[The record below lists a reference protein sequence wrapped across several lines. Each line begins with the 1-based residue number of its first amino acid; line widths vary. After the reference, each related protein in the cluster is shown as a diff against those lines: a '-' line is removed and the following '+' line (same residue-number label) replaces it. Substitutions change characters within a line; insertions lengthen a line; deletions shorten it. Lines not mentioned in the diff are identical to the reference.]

1 MSGFFGCI
9 SKKECVADVFYGTD
23 YHSHLGTKRAGMAF
37 YNGDLFVRSIHSLEN
52 SYFRTKFED
61 ELGKFANSH
70 MGIGVISDTES
81 QPITLTSHLGRFA
94 VVTMGRIDNVREI
107 TQKLLDDR
115 VNFAELSDSTINAT
129 ELVAIL
135 ISRAK
140 TFEEGI
146 RKVHRTIKGS
156 CSFLILTDHGIYAC
170 RDKVGRTPLVV
181 GKNEDGYVV
190 ATESSSFT
198 NLGYSLVRDL
208 DARESVFV
216 TADGF
221 KTVVKPGKEKQI
233 CAFMWVYY
241 GYPSSYYEGINVE
254 ATRYNC
260 GAELARRDAGELQ
273 NIDYVAGIPDSGI
286 GHAVGYSNEKCVP
299 YKRAFVKYTP
309 TWPRSFMPSNQEMRS
324 LVAKMKL
331 IPNEALTKGAKIVFL
346 DDSIVRG
353 TQLKDNVCKLF
364 EAGAEEVHI
373 RIACPPLVFPC
384 TFINFSASRS
394 SFDLV
399 TRRTI
404 RELEGTEEF
413 TDELLE
419 EYANPDS
426 ERYARMVEHMRE
438 NMRLTSL
445 KFMRLDDLV
454 RAIGIPKEHL
464 CTHCWDN
471 SSEM

>member
-1 MSGFFGCI
+1 MSGFFGCV

-23 YHSHLGTKRAGMAF
+23 YHSHLGTKRAGLAF
-37 YNGDLFVRSIHSLEN
+37 YKNDGLFVRSIHSLEN

-61 ELGKFANSH
+61 ELGKFADSH

-94 VVTMGRIDNVREI
+94 VVTMGRVDNVQQI
-107 TQKLLDDR
+107 TQQLLDDR

-129 ELVAIL
+129 ELAAIL
-135 ISRAK
+135 ISREK
-140 TFEEGI
+140 SFEAGI
-146 RKVHRTIKGS
+146 RKVHQTIRGS
-156 CSFLILTDHGIYAC
+156 CSFLILTDSGIYVC
-170 RDKVGRTPLVV
+170 RDKMGRTPVV
-181 GKNEDGYVV
+181 IGTNGHGYVA

-198 NLGYSLVRDL
+198 NLEYELIRDL
-208 DARESVFV
+208 DAGEAVFM

-221 KTVVKPGKEKQI
+221 RTVVPPGKKKQV

-241 GYPSSYYEGINVE
+241 GYPSSYYEGVNVE
-254 ATRYNC
+254 LSRYNC
-260 GAELARRDAGELQ
+260 GAELARRDDLEGM
-273 NIDYVAGIPDSGI
+273 DYVAGIPDSGI

-309 TWPRSFMPSNQEMRS
+309 TWPRSFLPSNPKMRS

-331 IPNEALTKGAKIVFL
+331 IPNKALTDGAKIIFL

-353 TQLKDNVCKLF
+353 TQLRDNVCKLF
-364 EAGAEEVHI
+364 EAGAEQVHI

-384 TFINFSASRS
+384 TFLNFSASRS
-394 SFDLV
+394 SNDLV
-399 TRRTI
+399 TRRAI
-404 RELEGTEEF
+404 CALEGTEEVS
-413 TDELLE
+413 DAVLRQ
-419 EYANPDS
+419 YADPDS
-426 ERYARMVEHMRE
+426 EQYARMVE
-438 NMRLTSL
+438 RLRAEMGLSSL

-454 RAIGIPKEHL
+454 RAIGLPKEHL

-471 SSEM
+471 TGEM

>member
-1 MSGFFGCI
+1 MSGFFGCV
-9 SKKECVADVFYGTD
+9 SKNECVADVFYGTD

-37 YNGDLFVRSIHSLEN
+37 YNGDLFIRSIHSLEN

-61 ELGKFANSH
+61 ELGKFVGSH
-70 MGIGVISDTES
+70 MGVGVISDMES

-94 VVTMGRIDNVREI
+94 VVTIGRIDNIDEI
-107 TQKLLDDR
+107 TQELLDNR
-115 VNFAELSDSTINAT
+115 VNFAELSDSSINAT

-135 ISRAK
+135 ISRAR

-146 RKVHRTIKGS
+146 EKVHDTIKGS

-170 RDKVGRTPLVV
+170 RDKMGRTPVV
-181 GKNEDGYVV
+181 IGKNAHGYVA

-198 NLGYSLVRDL
+198 NLEYDLIRDL
-208 DARESVFV
+208 DAREAVFI
-216 TADGF
+216 TPEGF
-221 KTVVKPGKEKQI
+221 QTVVKPGCKKQI
-233 CAFMWVYY
+233 CAFLWVYY
-241 GYPSSYYEGINVE
+241 GYPSSYYEGVNVE
-254 ATRYNC
+254 QSRYNC
-260 GAELARRDAGELQ
+260 GAALARRDKDELKD
-273 NIDYVAGIPDSGI
+273 IDYVAGIPDSGI
-286 GHAVGYSNEKCVP
+286 GHAVGYSNEKRVP

-309 TWPRSFMPSNQEMRS
+309 TWPRSFMPSNPEMRS

-331 IPNEALTKGAKIVFL
+331 IPNQALTNGAKIIFL

-384 TFINFSASRS
+384 TFVNFSASRS

-399 TRRTI
+399 TRRII
-404 RELEGTEEF
+404 RELEGTEDF
-413 TDELLE
+413 TDEVLQ
-419 EYANPDS
+419 EYADPDS
-426 ERYARMVEHMRE
+426 ERYARMVEKMRKD
-438 NMRLTSL
+438 MGLTSL

-454 RAIGIPKEHL
+454 RAIGLPKEHL
-464 CTHCWDN
+464 CTHCWDA